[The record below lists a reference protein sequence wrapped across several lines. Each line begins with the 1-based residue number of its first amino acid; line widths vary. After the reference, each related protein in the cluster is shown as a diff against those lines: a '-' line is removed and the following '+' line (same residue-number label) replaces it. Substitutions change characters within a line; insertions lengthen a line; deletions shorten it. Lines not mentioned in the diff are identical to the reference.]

1 MYLLMTYC
9 IGIKTDEGLVFASDS
24 RTNAGLDN
32 VNIYSK
38 MFTYDIGDRTII
50 IVTSGNLGTSQA
62 VFNSIKRELDDTS
75 GILNLNTCKDFEQIA
90 SYVGSLNIKHS
101 SPDGINTDNVVFGST
116 FIIGGQIKDQPP
128 EMYLI
133 YPQGNFIRPADSK
146 PYLVIGEVKYGK
158 PILDR
163 VITSKVSIGDASRCA
178 LISMDSTLRSDLT
191 VGPPIDFAVYK
202 KDELKISFLKC
213 LSITDSDY
221 SKVCQRWSEGIF
233 KIFDSFPRFKWEEK
247 N

>member
-1 MYLLMTYC
+1 MTYC
-9 IGIKTDEGLVFASDS
+9 IGIKANDGLVIASDS

-38 MFTYDIGDRTII
+38 MFTYDVGDRTII

-62 VFNSIKRELDDTS
+62 VYKSIENDLKNTS
-75 GILNLNTCKDFEQIA
+75 GILNLNTCKDFDQIA

-101 SPDGINTDNVVFGST
+101 IPKGINTDTVLLGST
-116 FIIGGQIKDQPP
+116 FIVGGQIKGQPQ
-128 EMYLI
+128 EIYLV

-163 VITSKVSIGDASRCA
+163 VITPSVKIGDAARCA
-178 LISMDSTLRSDLT
+178 LISMDSTLKSDLT
-191 VGPPIDFAVYK
+191 VGPPIDFAIYK
-202 KDELKISFLKC
+202 KDTNKIASLKC
-213 LSITDSDY
+213 LNTSDEDY
-221 SKVCQRWSEGIF
+221 FKVCNQWSD
-233 KIFDSFPRFKWEEK
+233 KVVKLFDTFPRFDWEI
-247 N
+247 